1 MHVRFAWQAHEHEIL
16 HTVVRE
22 EYIQCVCLAG
32 HLEEMHGL
40 SLGIISIVVI
50 LLRLHPCMNVCMHVC
65 MHVCMCM
72 YECMQII
79 WSDKTSALGVCMY
92 I

>member
-40 SLGIISIVVI
+40 SQGILTLLHIVWSIVII
-50 LLRLHPCMNVCMHVC
+50 LIRIHPRTPGLHGRG
-65 MHVCMCM
+65 
-72 YECMQII
+72 
-79 WSDKTSALGVCMY
+79 LGVKGLRGCLLG
-92 I
+92 